1 MKLILSFLII
11 VLSLNSNN
19 AQNHIFA
26 TPNNQYRVVA
36 VKTVQNTTPIISES
50 NIVESKQPFSVYAPN
65 AFSPDN
71 DGVNDFFF
79 VSVQNISSFELKIF
93 DRWGN
98 EVFYTTDPKEHWNGS
113 FKGTEAP
120 IGGYV
125 YQVSCTGENYNEVF
139 NYSGTLA
146 LVR

>member
-1 MKLILSFLII
+1 MKLFFSFLILI
-11 VLSLNSNN
+11 ASLSIN
-19 AQNHIFA
+19 AQDHLFA
-26 TPNNQYRVVA
+26 TPSIQYRVVA
-36 VKTVQNTTPIISES
+36 IKTNTNTPQPIVSES
-50 NIVESKQPFSVYAPN
+50 NIVESKEPFSVYAPN

-71 DGVNDFFF
+71 DGVNDYFF

-98 EVFYTTDPKEHWNGS
+98 EVFYTTNPQEKWNGI
-113 FKGTEAP
+113 FKGVQAP

-125 YQVSCTGENYNEVF
+125 YQVSCTGENYNEVY